1 MKCLVSIAQDTNG
14 RHILWQTG
22 MRVMQKK
29 KKNMDDEKNMQSGQ
43 IEKNKKKKKKQK
55 NLCHN
60 KIVDDMSTDHI
71 FAKVSWY
78 VPFSEFRQ
86 AECSGPVQA
95 YKPDAYDL
103 FGESGFMPLL
113 ISEYFANL

>member
-29 KKNMDDEKNMQSGQ
+29 KKSWMTKKICNQDRLEK
-43 IEKNKKKKKKQK
+43 K
-55 NLCHN
+55 LCHN

-78 VPFSEFRQ
+78 VPFSELRH